1 MGKRII
7 AGLAA
12 VSLLDIAASTAEAQ
26 TWSGAYLGVH
36 AGYRWGDAHLSTGV
50 YTLNNPVDTDPVVGP
65 RSKVYWL
72 DSRIFGLHAGYN
84 FALPPN
90 WLLGF
95 EVDAT
100 WGSDKDSHFQTV
112 TVDGVGY
119 ELLSHA
125 RLTWQ
130 ATARGRVGVTAGPWL
145 FYTTAGVALTEF
157 KWDEK
162 FSRQGSFSFYV
173 SDSDV
178 RVGFVVGA
186 GVEVFTSQNAL
197 VRIEYLYEDF
207 GSFSVPLAAALPT
220 GTHGDMDLTVHKL
233 RAGITMKY

>member
-1 MGKRII
+1 MDKRIL

-12 VSLLDIAASTAEAQ
+12 VTLLDISASTAEAQ

-50 YTLNNPVDTDPVVGP
+50 YTLNNPIDTDPVVGP
-65 RSKVYWL
+65 RSKTYWL
-72 DSRIFGLHAGYN
+72 DSRIFGVHAGYN

-95 EVDAT
+95 EIDAT
-100 WGSDKDSHFQTV
+100 WGADKDSHFQTV

-125 RLTWQ
+125 RLRWQ
-130 ATARGRVGVTAGPWL
+130 ATARGRLGLTAGPWL
-145 FYTTAGVALTEF
+145 FYTTAGLAVTQF
-157 KWDEK
+157 QWDE
-162 FSRQGSFSFYV
+162 SFSGPGFTFFV
-173 SDSDV
+173 QESDV

-207 GSFSVPLAAALPT
+207 GTFSVPLAAALPAGTT
-220 GTHGDMDLTVHKL
+220 GEMDLTAHKL
-233 RAGITMKY
+233 RAGISMKF